1 MSAFDPKR
9 TSVSLTSNPSHVL
22 VWTDPVLRRGAAMRR
37 RDFIKVI
44 GGGAVAWPIAARAQP
59 AKLPTIG
66 FLGTATPSGWSQ
78 FVVAFVQ
85 RLRDL
90 GWSEGR
96 NVAIEYRWAEGRAE
110 RYTEIATEF
119 VRLKVDVIVT
129 AGGAVLATKQA
140 TSAIPIVFALALDPV
155 GGGLVTSLARPGG
168 NVTGL
173 SLQSTE
179 VSSKRLEL
187 LREVIPSLRQLAIL
201 ANAAYPAAVVE
212 IGEVQ
217 AAARTLGF
225 EVVTPQIRR
234 GEDITPAFETLKDQT
249 QALYV
254 APDPLMFTHRVQI
267 NNLALGAR
275 LAAISF
281 AREYVEA
288 GALMSYG
295 PNYVDLFRKAAEYV
309 DKILRGAKP
318 GDLPVQQ
325 PTKFELIINLTTAKI
340 LGLTVPPSLLARADE
355 VIE

>member
-1 MSAFDPKR
+1 MKR
-9 TSVSLTSNPSHVL
+9 REFITLTG
-22 VWTDPVLRRGAAMRR
+22 GAA
-37 RDFIKVI
+37 
-44 GGGAVAWPIAARAQP
+44 AAWPLAAHAQP

-66 FLGTATPSGWSQ
+66 VLGTATPSRWSQ
-78 FVVAFVQ
+78 FVAAFVQ

-90 GWSEGR
+90 GWIEGR
-96 NVAIEYRWAEGRAE
+96 NVAIEFRWAEGRTE

-140 TSAIPIVFALALDPV
+140 TSVIPIVFALALDPV
-155 GGGLVTSLARPGG
+155 GGGMVTSLARPGG

-173 SLQSTE
+173 SLQSTDL
-179 VSSKRLEL
+179 SSKRIEL
-187 LREVIPSLRQLAIL
+187 LREVVPGLRRLAIL

-225 EVVTPQIRR
+225 EVAIPEIRR
-234 GEDITPAFETLKDQT
+234 AEDIAPAFEALKGQT
-249 QALYV
+249 QAVYV
-254 APDPLMFTHRVQI
+254 APNPLMFTHQIQI

-275 LAAISF
+275 LVVISF
-281 AREYVEA
+281 AREYVES

-295 PNYVDLFRKAAEYV
+295 PNYQDLFRKAAEYV

-325 PTKFELIINLTTAKI
+325 PTKFELVINLTTAKV
-340 LGLTVPPSLLARADE
+340 LGLTLPATLLARADE

>member
-1 MSAFDPKR
+1 MGCP
-9 TSVSLTSNPSHVL
+9 
-22 VWTDPVLRRGAAMRR
+22 RRQIPMKR

-44 GGGAVAWPIAARAQP
+44 GGGAAAWPLVARAQP

-66 FLGTATPSGWSQ
+66 FLGAATPSVWSQ

-96 NVAIEYRWAEGRAE
+96 YVAIEFRWAEGRTE

-129 AGGAVLATKQA
+129 VGSAVLATKQA

-155 GGGLVTSLARPGG
+155 GGGLVTNLARPGG

-173 SLQSTE
+173 SLQSTDL
-179 VSSKRLEL
+179 SSKRLEL
-187 LREVIPSLRQLAIL
+187 LREVVPSLRRLAIL
-201 ANAAYPAAVVE
+201 ANTADPAAVVE

-225 EVVTPQIRR
+225 EVVTPEIRR
-234 GEDITPAFETLKDQT
+234 REDIAPAFETLKCQT
-249 QALYV
+249 QALYI
-254 APDPLMFTHRVQI
+254 APNALMFTHRVQI

-275 LAAISF
+275 LATISF

-295 PNYVDLFRKAAEYV
+295 PSYVDLFRKAAEYV
-309 DKILRGAKP
+309 DKILREAKP

-325 PTKFELIINLTTAKI
+325 PTKFELVINLTTAKI
-340 LGLTVPPSLLARADE
+340 LGLTLPATLLARADE

>member
-1 MSAFDPKR
+1 MGCP
-9 TSVSLTSNPSHVL
+9 
-22 VWTDPVLRRGAAMRR
+22 RRQIPMKR

-44 GGGAVAWPIAARAQP
+44 GGGAAAWPLVAHAQP

-66 FLGTATPSGWSQ
+66 FLGAATPSVWSQ

-96 NVAIEYRWAEGRAE
+96 NVAIEFRWAEGRTE

-129 AGGAVLATKQA
+129 VGSAVLATKQA

-155 GGGLVTSLARPGG
+155 GGGLVTNLARPGG
-168 NVTGL
+168 NATGL
-173 SLQSTE
+173 SLQSTDL
-179 VSSKRLEL
+179 SSKRLEL
-187 LREVIPSLRQLAIL
+187 LREVVPSLRRLAIL
-201 ANAAYPAAVVE
+201 ANTAYPAAVVE

-225 EVVTPQIRR
+225 EVVTPEIRR
-234 GEDITPAFETLKDQT
+234 REDIAPAFETLKGQT
-249 QALYV
+249 QALYI
-254 APDPLMFTHRVQI
+254 APDALMFTHRVQI

-275 LAAISF
+275 LATISF

-295 PNYVDLFRKAAEYV
+295 PSYVDLFRKAAEYV

-325 PTKFELIINLTTAKI
+325 PTKFELVINLTTAKI
-340 LGLTVPPSLLARADE
+340 LGLTLPATLLARADG